1 MENSAAGTVR
11 LVKRISEAGAASR
24 RAAADLVLAGRI
36 TVNGTVVREP
46 GFPTRPEDRVSLD
59 GKELAPPRKYYIML
73 NKPPGWTC
81 SNADPHA
88 DRLAVD
94 LIRLAEP
101 VRLFSAG
108 RLDRDSEGLI
118 LFSNDGDFV
127 QRLTH
132 PGGGIRKRYFV
143 TTAKPLSPAAI
154 DRLTTGIRDDG
165 EMLRAIAIEKQSA
178 GYLFTLGEGKKR
190 EIRRMVAAAGSRV
203 KILRRIA
210 IGALELGPLPP
221 GKWRELSPAEC
232 DAALRME

>member
-1 MENSAAGTVR
+1 MENSAAGTIR

-24 RAAADLVLAGRI
+24 RAAADLVQAGRI

-46 GFPTRPEDRVSLD
+46 GFPTRPDDRVALD
-59 GKELAPPRKYYIML
+59 GQELAPPCKYYIML

-88 DRLAVD
+88 ARLAVD
-94 LIRLAEP
+94 LIQLAEP

-127 QRLTH
+127 QQLTH

-143 TTAKPLSPAAI
+143 TTTKPLSPAAI
-154 DRLTTGIRDDG
+154 DRLISGIRDDG
-165 EMLRAIAIEKQSA
+165 ERLRAIAIEKQTN
-178 GYLFTLGEGKKR
+178 GYLFILGEGKKR

-210 IGALELGPLPP
+210 IGELALGSLPP
-221 GKWRELSPAEC
+221 GKWRHLSPAEC
-232 DAALRME
+232 AAALRTE